1 MKKTNK
7 NNENNKPQTVKYIY
21 IYKGKLKKTNTETTR
36 EMMNKHNAF
45 FFKKRQ
51 KSGKKTYNNNENNRE
66 NIENR

>member
-51 KSGKKTYNNNENNRE
+51 KS
-66 NIENR
+66 

>member
-45 FFKKRQ
+45 FSKKD
-51 KSGKKTYNNNENNRE
+51 KNHEK
-66 NIENR
+66 NIQP